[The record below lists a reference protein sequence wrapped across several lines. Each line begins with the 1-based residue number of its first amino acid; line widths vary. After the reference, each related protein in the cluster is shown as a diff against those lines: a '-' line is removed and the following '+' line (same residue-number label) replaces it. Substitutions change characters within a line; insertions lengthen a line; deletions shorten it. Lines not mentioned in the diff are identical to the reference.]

1 MQSSTKTNANA
12 SNHSAETE
20 MPSAETP
27 PTTLGTEHLVR
38 RPTLED
44 HVLKFIERNNRGIWI
59 GILALCAVTVLVTE
73 RG

>member
-1 MQSSTKTNANA
+1 MQSSTTTNANA

-20 MPSAETP
+20 MSSAEIP
-27 PTTLGTEHLVR
+27 PTTFETERPVR
-38 RPTLED
+38 QPTLED

-59 GILALCAVTVLVTE
+59 GILAICAVTVLVTE

>member
-1 MQSSTKTNANA
+1 MNSSTKTNTGSSSHGTETELSAAEAQFPN
-12 SNHSAETE
+12 AETE
-20 MPSAETP
+20 RP
-27 PTTLGTEHLVR
+27 VR
-38 RPTLED
+38 QPTLED

>member
-1 MQSSTKTNANA
+1 MQSSTKT
-12 SNHSAETE
+12 STSSSDVGAEPE
-20 MPSAETP
+20 MSSSETP
-27 PTTLGTEHLVR
+27 STHLEIGSPVR

-73 RG
+73 RA

>member
-1 MQSSTKTNANA
+1 MQSSTKTNT
-12 SNHSAETE
+12 SSSHHSAETE
-20 MPSAETP
+20 ISPTETP
-27 PTTLGTEHLVR
+27 PATLETGRPVG

-59 GILALCAVTVLVTE
+59 GILALCTVTVLVTE

>member
-1 MQSSTKTNANA
+1 MQSSTKTNTSS

-27 PTTLGTEHLVR
+27 PSTLETERPVR